1 MRPVI
6 KPSTPEEM
14 MLKLLRISSG
24 YFCSF
29 ARIVKQLPEVLQNYW
44 LLFQMSAIMRFI
56 RGILKFFTS
65 ISLRRSHS
73 YNPKTH

>member
-6 KPSTPEEM
+6 KPSSPEEM

-29 ARIVKQLPEVLQNYW
+29 AIVKQLLEGLQNYW

-56 RGILKFFTS
+56 RGILEFFTS

-73 YNPKTH
+73 YSPKTH